1 MSSAANNALSN
12 WGTQTMA
19 WAEDDM
25 AIVAEM
31 AVDCGVA
38 LPQAGL
44 TRELC
49 RALKPKRYKLDE
61 YGR

>member
-1 MSSAANNALSN
+1 
-12 WGTQTMA
+12 
-19 WAEDDM
+19 M

-31 AVDCGVA
+31 AAACGVA

-49 RALKPKRYKLDE
+49 RVLKPKRYKLDE